1 MVVRVRVGYSGSS
14 TAAEGVEE
22 GGRRK
27 RRQCTRG
34 EERRVERDSVLDPP
48 GDRCVR
54 LPERRAETPASFL
67 FSLRCFSL
75 SLSPLYRF
83 PYKRAQFRVPA
94 HYSSLFFS
102 ASSSFELSLQSPT
115 SEFSRSLTH
124 SSCFCQ
130 CHRRSFRFEPL
141 DVGGAAATH
150 TPSTAL
156 HNACKHPPALNLR
169 LRSFFPSSLFFL
181 LSTSFVFVDDV
192 LYYCVRVFN
201 TFLSVYLRPLLPPP
215 PLRYRRRRPT
225 AASSPFLYNLPPTL
239 FAPPPLPRVH
249 RRRPSAP
256 VVPSFRVA
264 RSPHDSMPLL
274 PLLLLLL
281 PVALALRRYI
291 RALARHAFN
300 PLLPPTANKPSLSQS
315 KNELGYP
322 KSSFSLSPKPEGYIL
337 YTFRLSYL
345 RFRSPD
351 FTRYLAS
358 SLNLHTQTSLLHPLV
373 PTKT

>member
-1 MVVRVRVGYSGSS
+1 MVVRVRVGYSSSS

-34 EERRVERDSVLDPP
+34 EGRRVERDSVLDPP

-239 FAPPPLPRVH
+239 FAPPPPSPPRAPSTSLSA
-249 RRRPSAP
+249 RRSEFPCGSVAARFHASAASAP
-256 VVPSFRVA
+256 A
-264 RSPHDSMPLL
+264 T
-274 PLLLLLL
+274 
-281 PVALALRRYI
+281 
-291 RALARHAFN
+291 
-300 PLLPPTANKPSLSQS
+300 TACGSGSPSLYPRSCSSRLQPSPASNSQQT
-315 KNELGYP
+315 L
-322 KSSFSLSPKPEGYIL
+322 SFTEQERARISQKLFLPFSE
-337 YTFRLSYL
+337 T
-345 RFRSPD
+345 
-351 FTRYLAS
+351 
-358 SLNLHTQTSLLHPLV
+358 
-373 PTKT
+373 